1 MILDMGPMLRGEV
14 NRIDFEYSLA
24 PMPLDRVTFEQDAR
38 VKGYVTDS
46 AGYMRLI
53 ATASLAYSADC
64 DRCLESVRGEYV
76 LEFERTV
83 ADEGTLSD
91 EQLEENVD
99 EYVVIENSKL
109 NIDEQLT
116 EALLL
121 EFPRK
126 ILCSENCPG
135 LCPKCGKN
143 LKYGAC
149 SCPTKEIDPRLAVLA
164 QLLDNDGEN

>member
-14 NRIDFEYSLA
+14 NRIDFEYSLT
-24 PMPLDRVTFEQDAR
+24 PMPLDRVTFEDDAH
-38 VKGYVTDS
+38 VVGYVTDS
-46 AGYMRLI
+46 AGYMRLK
-53 ATASLAYSADC
+53 ATATLAYVADC
-64 DRCLESVRGEYV
+64 DRCLESVSGQYV

-91 EQLEENVD
+91 EQLEENID
-99 EYVVIENSKL
+99 EYVVIENCKL
-109 NIDEQLT
+109 DIDEQLT

-126 ILCSENCPG
+126 ILCSEECPG
-135 LCPKCGKN
+135 LCPKCGKS
-143 LKYGAC
+143 LKLGPC

-164 QLLDNDGEN
+164 QLLENDGEN